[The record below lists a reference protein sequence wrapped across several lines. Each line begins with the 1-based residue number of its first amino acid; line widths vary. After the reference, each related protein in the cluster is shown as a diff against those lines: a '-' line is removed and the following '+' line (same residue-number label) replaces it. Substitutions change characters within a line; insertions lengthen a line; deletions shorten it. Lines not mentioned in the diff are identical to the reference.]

1 VTVGC
6 ILHPACR
13 QQGILRNSRQQGI
26 LRDSRH
32 DPSGHYHPPPG
43 PETTVHTSTLVV
55 GGGRLPAELQWLS
68 ESSHR
73 WVPSARSALA
83 RSAPPRLR
91 ASARGGK
98 MGLERSM
105 SHFPRETNVYPPARY
120 ARPIPAARYAR
131 HSRAIPA
138 CGVRRAA
145 TRRTSSHRRYVTKR
159 FHCSSGYR
167 QRIREK
173 QCDLFMGVRNS

>member
-55 GGGRLPAELQWLS
+55 GGVGYR
-68 ESSHR
+68 
-73 WVPSARSALA
+73 PSCNGCQRAHIGGSPPRVARSRVA
-83 RSAPPRLR
+83 RLR
-91 ASARGGK
+91 ASARVARGGK

-145 TRRTSSHRRYVTKR
+145 TRRTSSHRALCHKTL
-159 FHCSSGYR
+159 SLQLG
-167 QRIREK
+167 
-173 QCDLFMGVRNS
+173 LPPANS